1 MTKRILVLGIN
12 GMLGHTCFEYFTSL
26 KRFKLFGTW
35 RREAF
40 ENIGMFDAT
49 EADISELINEI
60 RPDWII
66 NCIGVIKQKIQF
78 DIEESI
84 ENAFTINSNFPK
96 KLASAIAGTD
106 VKVLQIATD
115 CVFKGEAGS
124 YSESSLHDATDA
136 YGQSKSLGEIQA
148 PEFMNLRV
156 SIIGRERDSNYSLT
170 DWFLTRSQGATVDGY
185 INHFWNGITTLAF
198 ARIAEGIIQKGEF
211 SAGTFHIVPNDEV
224 SKFELLKMMRQHFK
238 REDLTVIPAAGPEN
252 VDRRLSTIHPDLNA
266 KLWSAA
272 GYRKVPTISELLKE
286 LTTFN

>member
-1 MTKRILVLGIN
+1 
-12 GMLGHTCFEYFTSL
+12 MLGHTCFEHFTSL
-26 KRFKLFGTW
+26 KRFKLFGTA
-35 RREAF
+35 RGGAS
-40 ENIGMFDAT
+40 ENIRMFDA
-49 EADISELINEI
+49 AAGDLSELIDEI

-78 DIEESI
+78 DIGESI
-84 ENAFTINSNFPK
+84 DNAFTVNSNFPK
-96 KLASAIAGTD
+96 KLASAIAGTE

-115 CVFKGEAGS
+115 CVFKGESGP
-124 YSESSLHDATDA
+124 YNESSLHDATDA
-136 YGQSKSLGEIQA
+136 YGKSKSLGEIQA

-198 ARIAEGIIQKGEF
+198 ARIAEGIIQKEEF

-238 REDLTVIPAAGPEN
+238 RGDLTVIPAEGPEN
-252 VDRRLSTIHPDLNA
+252 VDRRLSTVYPDLNA
-266 KLWSAA
+266 KLWRAA
-272 GYRKVPTISELLKE
+272 GYRKVPTISELLQE
-286 LTTFN
+286 FATFN